1 MARLL
6 RSQGHEVQLAGDLN
20 KALELSRLWKF
31 DLLIS
36 DLGLPDG
43 SGWDLMRQLRSIHPK
58 MPGIAMSGFGTTD
71 DIRQSRDAGFKE
83 HLVKPV
89 NIADLRSAISRITS
103 QAAGA

>member
-1 MARLL
+1 
-6 RSQGHEVQLAGDLN
+6 
-20 KALELSRLWKF
+20 
-31 DLLIS
+31 
-36 DLGLPDG
+36 
-43 SGWDLMRQLRSIHPK
+43 